1 MSFTPGPS
9 GGRSAIN
16 ASYTVLGITQTTLV
30 DAVDDSKFGQPQ
42 ALSFTV
48 NPSNVVVSITNAT
61 ASVFSIFNVTQPGFL
76 TGRRPTTGQLYPRGV
91 YNK

>member
-1 MSFTPGPS
+1 MANF
-9 GGRSAIN
+9 A
-16 ASYTVLGITQTTLV
+16 YTDLDITTTTLLDV
-30 DAVDDSKFGQPQ
+30 VNDSKFFQIQ

-48 NPSNVVVSITNAT
+48 NPSNLTVNIRNVSSAE
-61 ASVFSIFNVTQPGFL
+61 FNIVNTTRPGLL

>member
-1 MSFTPGPS
+1 MANF
-9 GGRSAIN
+9 A
-16 ASYTVLGITQTTLV
+16 YTDLDITTTTLLDV
-30 DAVDDSKFGQPQ
+30 VNDSKFFQIQ

-48 NPSNVVVSITNAT
+48 NPSNVTVNIKNVSSTE
-61 ASVFSIFNVTQPGFL
+61 FNIVSSTRPGFL